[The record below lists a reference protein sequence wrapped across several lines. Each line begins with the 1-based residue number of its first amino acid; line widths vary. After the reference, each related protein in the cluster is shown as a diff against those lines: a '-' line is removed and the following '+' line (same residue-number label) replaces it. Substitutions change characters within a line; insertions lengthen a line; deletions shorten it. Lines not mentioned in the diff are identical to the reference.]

1 MIIKSD
7 LKNELHEFN
16 KWCIF
21 FVRGFLGGGGD
32 GGGGGGSSK
41 IIDIRMQEVSGIYVY
56 KHNAVQMAWII
67 ELCVDWTINSWK
79 RTR

>member
-1 MIIKSD
+1 MNSISD
-7 LKNELHEFN
+7 ASSLF
-16 KWCIF
+16 
-21 FVRGFLGGGGD
+21 GAFLG

-67 ELCVDWTINSWK
+67 ELCVD
-79 RTR
+79 

>member
-1 MIIKSD
+1 MNCMNSISD
-7 LKNELHEFN
+7 ASSLF
-16 KWCIF
+16 
-21 FVRGFLGGGGD
+21 GAFLG

-41 IIDIRMQEVSGIYVY
+41 IIDTRMQEVSGIYVY

>member
-1 MIIKSD
+1 MNCMNSISYASS
-7 LKNELHEFN
+7 LF
-16 KWCIF
+16 
-21 FVRGFLGGGGD
+21 GAFLGGGGD
-32 GGGGGGSSK
+32 GSGGGGSSK